1 MFASYFGHIPVMEF
15 LLSRGADMTARNING
30 NTALGIAAWRDKLPA
45 CKFLISRGSDL
56 MAKNNK
62 GKTALDR
69 YGKSPRIDPPL
80 SAKVK
85 KQRCD
90 ILSLAF
96 AEGPHISQVRRRNWE
111 RRRFLMIAVSA
122 YDDEGIALQPL
133 AYRKVLMLIRNPPLP
148 PNVPIPPMPAG
159 TAEQRHAILIKRI
172 FGIDLSNEGI
182 FKLIMSFV

>member
-1 MFASYFGHIPVMEF
+1 
-15 LLSRGADMTARNING
+15 
-30 NTALGIAAWRDKLPA
+30 
-45 CKFLISRGSDL
+45 
-56 MAKNNK
+56 MAKNNR
-62 GKTALDR
+62 GNTALDR
-69 YGKSPRIDPPL
+69 YGKSSRIDPPL
-80 SAKVK
+80 SAEVK
-85 KQRCD
+85 KQRRE
-90 ILSLAF
+90 ILSIAF

-133 AYRKVLMLIRNPPLP
+133 AYRKVLMLLANPPLP
-148 PNVPIPPMPAG
+148 HNVPIPPMPAG